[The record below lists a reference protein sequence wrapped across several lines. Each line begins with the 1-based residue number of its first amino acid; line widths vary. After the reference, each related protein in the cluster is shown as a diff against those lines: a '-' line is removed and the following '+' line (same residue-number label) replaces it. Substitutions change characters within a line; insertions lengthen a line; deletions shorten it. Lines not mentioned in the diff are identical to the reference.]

1 MTRRLARTAVPIAV
15 AVAVALLPL
24 VVTDRFILK
33 VLTLAAID
41 VIVVTGLALLF
52 GYAGQVSLGHAAF
65 VGLGAYAS
73 AITTVTLGW
82 PWLGG
87 VAAGAVV
94 AGLGGF
100 VLALPALRLRGHYL
114 AMATLGFGE
123 IAYIAVREAEG
134 LTGGQNGFTGIA
146 PPEVAGAAI
155 MGPGPQFLLV
165 WGVAGLAL
173 LLAYGIVGGR
183 PGRAMRAL
191 HGSEAAAQASG
202 VDTVRL
208 KVQVFTLSAALAGV
222 AGSLYA
228 HVVGF
233 ISPALFSLGGS
244 VQYLAKTILGGTAS
258 LVGPAVSAVALRLV
272 ENLNALLPWLPR
284 EASEAVQGW
293 LTDVYGLTIIVVMLF
308 APRGLAGLGRTLSS
322 RLRREK
328 RVTARTEAS

>member
-308 APRGLAGLGRTLSS
+308 APRGLAGLGRTLSG